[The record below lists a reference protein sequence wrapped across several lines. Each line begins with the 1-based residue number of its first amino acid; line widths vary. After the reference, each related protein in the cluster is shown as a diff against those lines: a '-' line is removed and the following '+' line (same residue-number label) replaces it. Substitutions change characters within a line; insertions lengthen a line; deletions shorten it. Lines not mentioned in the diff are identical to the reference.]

1 MTASSFVNF
10 ISSSLSNILCQ
21 CINTSFLLRISI
33 YKLYCVK
40 LSLRF
45 YSLFCVNFQ
54 TLVSSEYVSKFASAE
69 YVAKMDV
76 TGGADDDSDESSMS
90 SISGQQKYFMVFKT
104 QRETQEFSLSV
115 FPATYSELTVFSLQI
130 IQMMR
135 STTWSCSRV
144 TSLQHT
150 TQSAPTK
157 RSMKNF

>member
-45 YSLFCVNFQ
+45 YSLFCVNFH

-104 QRETQEFSLSV
+104 QRETHEFTQEFPLSV
-115 FPATYSELTVFSLQI
+115 FPATYPELTVFSLQI

-144 TSLQHT
+144 SCLQHT
-150 TQSAPTK
+150 T
-157 RSMKNF
+157 

>member
-1 MTASSFVNF
+1 M
-10 ISSSLSNILCQ
+10 
-21 CINTSFLLRISI
+21 
-33 YKLYCVK
+33 
-40 LSLRF
+40 
-45 YSLFCVNFQ
+45 
-54 TLVSSEYVSKFASAE
+54 SKFASAE

-144 TSLQHT
+144 SCLQHT
-150 TQSAPTK
+150 T
-157 RSMKNF
+157 